1 MVVSAVQWCESA
13 MILCLNLQ
21 SCPTLWEPMDRGLPV
36 FTVHRI
42 RHARI
47 LEWVAFGF
55 SRDIPS
61 PGIKP
66 ESPALQVDSLP
77 SASPGKRESAIWI
90 SYMCACVCVYIDI
103 YIYISTLLDLPPD
116 PYLTLQVITEHQ
128 DELPTLYW
136 RFPLA
141 ISFMHGSAFM
151 SNLIFQFI
159 PPSSSASFVHISVS
173 MSASLFLL

>member
-1 MVVSAVQWCESA
+1 MLVSAVQWCESA
-13 MILCLNLQ
+13 MIMCLNLQ

-42 RHARI
+42 LHARI

-90 SYMCACVCVYIDI
+90 SYMCVCVCVYIYTYI
-103 YIYISTLLDLPPD
+103 YIYLHTLRPPPRPLSHPPGHHRASRWAPHAILKVPIS
-116 PYLTLQVITEHQ
+116 YLF
-128 DELPTLYW
+128 Y
-136 RFPLA
+136 A
-141 ISFMHGSAFM
+141 
-151 SNLIFQFI
+151 
-159 PPSSSASFVHISVS
+159 
-173 MSASLFLL
+173 